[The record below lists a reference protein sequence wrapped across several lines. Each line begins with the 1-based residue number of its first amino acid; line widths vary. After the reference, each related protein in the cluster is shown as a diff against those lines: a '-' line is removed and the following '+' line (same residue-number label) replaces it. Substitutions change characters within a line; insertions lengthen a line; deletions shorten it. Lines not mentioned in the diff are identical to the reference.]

1 MTENILRSITFRDK
15 LYKQYLSKPLHST
28 EKLIHKSNLRVFN
41 KILKKDIR
49 EAKKSYYY
57 NEFNKYKRDI
67 KKTWD
72 TIKSLLNK
80 PKQASVAPN
89 KIKVNSQTISNEK
102 EIASKFNNYFT
113 DIGKNLAGKIDTS
126 NKHPFDHYLHSP
138 SISKFHLKQTNPN

>member
-1 MTENILRSITFRDK
+1 MTENILRSIKFRDK
-15 LYKQYLSKPLHST
+15 LYKQYLSKPLNST
-28 EKLIHKSNLRVFN
+28 EKLIHKSNLRVLN

-80 PKQASVAPN
+80 PKQDSVAPN

-113 DIGKNLAGKIDTS
+113 DIGKKS
-126 NKHPFDHYLHSP
+126 CR
-138 SISKFHLKQTNPN
+138 